1 MTCAAAYGVRAARP
15 AVSARGAL
23 LWLLAAAMA
32 TGSFVIREPAPFDIA
47 ILLLGAAGLMLGAM
61 AFTPTNRVALLA
73 LGGYMAVNVASL
85 VMAHDAL
92 VARAYLLTTAYLA
105 TSFVS
110 FLGFLNAYGVP
121 AWSALLGGY
130 AASGVVATVASALA
144 YWNVLPLR
152 DELLMA
158 GRPKGWFKD
167 PNVFGPYL
175 VVALLYAVTRLQQ
188 PGERI
193 RRLAP
198 WAAVLACT
206 AAGVCLSFSRACW
219 INCGVALAA
228 FFGIR
233 LAQVCRTGRASRRF
247 WLAILL
253 TGVLVAGICAA
264 LFADAGTRRMLDI
277 RLGHNGLQDYDD
289 VRFYTHER
297 ALDAGMRLPLG
308 LGPGQSEGAF
318 GYATHS
324 MYLRVL
330 CENGIPGFLLFYILV
345 LGGLARAAWLALG
358 KDHAIAGLHAFAF
371 ACMAGILVNG
381 FVIDVIHWRHFW
393 FVAAL
398 TWCSPRGESTAYA
411 HYPHR
416 DARG

>member
-1 MTCAAAYGVRAARP
+1 
-15 AVSARGAL
+15 
-23 LWLLAAAMA
+23 
-32 TGSFVIREPAPFDIA
+32 
-47 ILLLGAAGLMLGAM
+47 
-61 AFTPTNRVALLA
+61 
-73 LGGYMAVNVASL
+73 
-85 VMAHDAL
+85 
-92 VARAYLLTTAYLA
+92 
-105 TSFVS
+105 
-110 FLGFLNAYGVP
+110 
-121 AWSALLGGY
+121 
-130 AASGVVATVASALA
+130 
-144 YWNVLPLR
+144 
-152 DELLMA
+152 MA

-206 AAGVCLSFSRACW
+206 A
-219 INCGVALAA
+219 
-228 FFGIR
+228 
-233 LAQVCRTGRASRRF
+233 
-247 WLAILL
+247 
-253 TGVLVAGICAA
+253 VAGICAA

-308 LGPGQSEGAF
+308 LGAGQSEGTF

-381 FVIDVIHWRHFW
+381 SVIDVIHWRHFW